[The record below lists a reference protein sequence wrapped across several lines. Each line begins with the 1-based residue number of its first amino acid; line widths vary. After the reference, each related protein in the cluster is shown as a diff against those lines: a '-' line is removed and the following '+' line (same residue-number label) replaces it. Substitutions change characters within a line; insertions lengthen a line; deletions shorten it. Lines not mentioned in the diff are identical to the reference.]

1 MTGSPGARGFSTYLG
16 VLIEPGDRAKM
27 RERQRD
33 RERGKEEKE
42 SEEKES
48 ERDTHT
54 HTETVKS
61 FQMGL

>member
-1 MTGSPGARGFSTYLG
+1 VTGSPGACGFSTYLG

-27 RERQRD
+27 RETECVSE
-33 RERGKEEKE
+33 RER
-42 SEEKES
+42 
-48 ERDTHT
+48 ERYTHAHAHAHT